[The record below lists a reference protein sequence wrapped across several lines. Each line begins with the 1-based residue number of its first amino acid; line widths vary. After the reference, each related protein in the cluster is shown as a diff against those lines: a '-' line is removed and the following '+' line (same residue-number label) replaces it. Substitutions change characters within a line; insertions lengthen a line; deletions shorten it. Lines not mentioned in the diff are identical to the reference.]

1 MGVNYE
7 KVSETLKALAHP
19 ARLKIVAGL
28 LKDECNVARIQKV
41 LGLPQSTISQHLR
54 VLKNAGIIK
63 GRREGNKTC
72 YRVIDVRVRKIVEII
87 KREQIFFGALIVLF
101 IYANKAINYGV

>member
-1 MGVNYE
+1 MAVRYE
-7 KVSETLKALAHP
+7 EISEMFKALAHP
-19 ARLKIVAGL
+19 ARLKMVVGL
-28 LKDECNVARIQKV
+28 VKDECNVAQIQKT

-54 VLKNAGIIK
+54 ILRNAGIIK

-87 KREQIFFGALIVLF
+87 KS
-101 IYANKAINYGV
+101 K

>member
-1 MGVNYE
+1 MRINYE

-19 ARLKIVAGL
+19 ARLKMVVGL
-28 LKDECNVARIQKV
+28 LKDECNVAQIQKV

-54 VLKNAGIIK
+54 ILKNADIIK
-63 GRREGNKTC
+63 GRKEGTKIC

-87 KREQIFFGALIVLF
+87 KR
-101 IYANKAINYGV
+101 K

>member
-1 MGVNYE
+1 MAVNYE

-19 ARLKIVAGL
+19 SRLKMVAGL
-28 LKDECNVARIQKV
+28 LKNECNVAQIQRV

-54 VLKNAGIIK
+54 ILKNAGIIK
-63 GRREGNKTC
+63 GRREGTKTC

-87 KREQIFFGALIVLF
+87 KR
-101 IYANKAINYGV
+101 K

>member
-1 MGVNYE
+1 MAVNYE

-19 ARLKIVAGL
+19 ARLKVVVGL
-28 LKDECNVARIQKV
+28 LKDECNVAQIQKV

-54 VLKNAGIIK
+54 ILKNTDIIK
-63 GRREGNKTC
+63 GRKEGTRTC

-87 KREQIFFGALIVLF
+87 KR
-101 IYANKAINYGV
+101 K